1 MAISSD
7 LEHLLVR
14 WLPRQRWMPALGSRV
29 GAEPDLTPQSVV
41 RITEVSDGDTGTVQC
56 LLVVLTV
63 RGPLRHTRLCV
74 PLTVRTVEDFSLRS
88 HLVGT
93 VDDLLLGK
101 SYVYDGAADPV
112 FVLALADAIADA
124 RSGSSEEFQSSLA
137 GDELPLADTESSPLP
152 QEGRAPADQRSH
164 DEYGVSLLKRAREHR
179 FRRTE
184 GLGSESRVEIDGP
197 DGTYALTILREI
209 GSDNPPA
216 VRYPLAL
223 TAVESPTVHPVIGWS
238 HTRWYDDAD
247 LTTITAPFAL
257 LAHALPGS
265 RRAWRSAAEKV
276 LVVDSGSVG
285 SFNRQ
290 ASVLGSVVGRLHVDL
305 ASEFGRVRGEGDPTR
320 RLVRKW
326 RERVEWALN
335 RAPGALSSLEDRLRA
350 HADGLDDLES
360 IGELQRI
367 HGELTLDHITVGT
380 AEGPRVIGFGVG
392 KDEPRPA
399 EIDLVAMVRSIDYAA
414 GYAWLQRSEALADAE
429 PRFRTLATHGLDD
442 ELRDDYLGA
451 PEHLWYRQTANS
463 LLSGYSHARGETTAL
478 VDPVLRAALIDRL
491 LVEVVSELRNRPA
504 WLIVPLAALV
514 ETLGAGDAVTDGP
527 AAHDP
532 GSDDASSDGSLA
544 TASDAA
550 PSQTAGRVPDADDE
564 SLRVDGSD
572 DADDEDTVAAGADV
586 LPDRAGIDDDRSR
599 LTPPLDGDEESVAPV
614 AEAPEADA
622 AEVQEADTAEA
633 QEADAAEVPEADTAE
648 AQEADAA
655 EVPETARTEG
665 ADTISAEASQADAT
679 EVPESDAAGAP
690 AAEAPEGADDSDR
703 ADDTDPSDDSDRA
716 DGSDGA
722 GGFDGPA
729 SAPAFPQIP
738 AKPAWSPSAAWM
750 SGSERDLPAGG
761 VDDAAGDDAD
771 DEGLDD
777 EAIDEDGAGDD
788 ETDAAA
794 APRSART
801 SRGSAD

>member
-29 GAEPDLTPQSVV
+29 GAEPDVTPQSVV

-74 PLTVRTVEDFSLRS
+74 PLTVRTVEDFSLRP

-124 RSGSSEEFQSSLA
+124 RSGSGEEFQSSLA
-137 GDELPLADTESSPLP
+137 GDELPLADTQSSPLP
-152 QEGRAPADQRSH
+152 REGRSPADQRSH
-164 DEYGVSLLKRAREHR
+164 DDYGVSLLKRAREHR

-305 ASEFGRVRGEGDPTR
+305 AAEFGRVRGEGDPTR

-335 RAPGALSSLEDRLRA
+335 RAPGALSSLEGRLRA

-392 KDEPRPA
+392 RDEPRPV

-429 PRFRTLATHGLDD
+429 PRFRTLATHGLEED
-442 ELRDDYLGA
+442 LRDDYLDA

-514 ETLGAGDAVTDGP
+514 ETLGVEDTGVGDTGVSDMKISADASSAGDAGT
-527 AAHDP
+527 AASAAADR
-532 GSDDASSDGSLA
+532 
-544 TASDAA
+544 ASDAA
-550 PSQTAGRVPDADDE
+550 PADDE
-564 SLRVDGSD
+564 SLRVDGT
-572 DADDEDTVAAGADV
+572 DDEGDEDGIAAGADV
-586 LPDRAGIDDDRSR
+586 LPDRAGLDDDRSR
-599 LTPPLDGDEESVAPV
+599 LTAQVDGDGDGENADPSAESDP
-614 AEAPEADA
+614 AESDP
-622 AEVQEADTAEA
+622 
-633 QEADAAEVPEADTAE
+633 AEVPEVGV
-648 AQEADAA
+648 ADASESEA
-655 EVPETARTEG
+655 TELAGPADPVGEPGTARL
-665 ADTISAEASQADAT
+665 AEDSD
-679 EVPESDAAGAP
+679 ESDRRDDPVP
-690 AAEAPEGADDSDR
+690 A
-703 ADDTDPSDDSDRA
+703 
-716 DGSDGA
+716 
-722 GGFDGPA
+722 A
-729 SAPAFPQIP
+729 SAPAFPRIP
-738 AKPAWSPSAAWM
+738 AKPAWSPSAAR
-750 SGSERDLPAGG
+750 GPAAERGLGAAGADDDG
-761 VDDAAGDDAD
+761 AGDGGADDSADDVDDGSVSD
-771 DEGLDD
+771 GIDD

-788 ETDAAA
+788 ESDAAA
-794 APRSART
+794 PPRSART